1 MPYRFERDARTPYS
15 EVYVIENEEGDEVG
29 RIDLHFT
36 SSIVYATLCVVD
48 DTDEDDVQELIDEI
62 DERLVLTADPYRE
75 DFVVTVWTGRETGV
89 YSEDDEEV
97 EDEEELLTDEEQNGH
112 RG

>member
-1 MPYRFERDARTPYS
+1 MPYRFERDVRTPHS
-15 EVYVIENEEGDEVG
+15 EVYVIENDEGEEVG
-29 RIDLHFT
+29 RIDIHFT
-36 SSIVYATLCVVD
+36 SSIVYATLCVTE
-48 DTDEDDVQELIDEI
+48 DTDEDDVQELIDEV

-89 YSEDDEEV
+89 YSEDDD
-97 EDEEELLTDEEQNGH
+97 EDDEDVLGDEEQDGH

>member
-1 MPYRFERDARTPYS
+1 MPYRFERDVRTPYS
-15 EVYVIENEEGDEVG
+15 EVYVIENDDGDEVG
-29 RIDLHFT
+29 RIDIHFT
-36 SSIVYATLCVVD
+36 SSIVYATLCVAEG
-48 DTDEDDVQELIDEI
+48 TDEDDVQELIDEI

-89 YSEDDEEV
+89 YSEDDD
-97 EDEEELLTDEEQNGH
+97 EDVLSDEEQDGH